1 MKSRKPAAV
10 AALGAALAVTTL
22 VGVTA
27 PAAGASTKM
36 VAQDSS
42 NSISVLY
49 TNNYVFDTDALAAK
63 WWGSIAKQW
72 KAADPSVKL
81 TLLGTGGTDVD
92 EMNKAAVLFRS
103 PSETPCVIQL
113 PTTYVGEFAG
123 SGYLASLNSL
133 VSGHNAPAFWT
144 GMPKAVQQIST
155 IHGTVYAVNAGNN
168 DSGILYNKVMFKK
181 AGIAVPW
188 VPKTWQDIITA
199 AEKVHKSDPKVYA
212 LWAAAGVGA
221 GPTNVL
227 QGIGN
232 LIDGSTNPAMID
244 PKTGKWVV
252 NSPGLKAT
260 LQFYQQVYA
269 NGLGAPTSQLFPSDS
284 VGQPPLLMQ
293 QGKLAIAIGSNWYT
307 GDWLP
312 KAGAP
317 WPQAAT
323 DVGIAPI
330 PTQNGQAPGSATT
343 IGGWAWA
350 ISAACKD
357 KPAAWK
363 FITLGQSPNNQLET
377 AVWSGFVPPDTSVG
391 TTPAFVK
398 SSLYAEQ
405 FSQYAANSAPLP
417 TNTNFP
423 VYARALNTV
432 TGDFAQNPKTS
443 ISSALS
449 TLSQL
454 VTEQLG
460 SNSVETI
467 K

>member
-1 MKSRKPAAV
+1 
-10 AALGAALAVTTL
+10 
-22 VGVTA
+22 
-27 PAAGASTKM
+27 
-36 VAQDSS
+36 
-42 NSISVLY
+42 
-49 TNNYVFDTDALAAK
+49 
-63 WWGSIAKQW
+63 
-72 KAADPSVKL
+72 
-81 TLLGTGGTDVD
+81 
-92 EMNKAAVLFRS
+92 
-103 PSETPCVIQL
+103 
-113 PTTYVGEFAG
+113 
-123 SGYLASLNSL
+123 
-133 VSGHNAPAFWT
+133 
-144 GMPKAVQQIST
+144 
-155 IHGTVYAVNAGNN
+155 
-168 DSGILYNKVMFKK
+168 
-181 AGIAVPW
+181 
-188 VPKTWQDIITA
+188 
-199 AEKVHKSDPKVYA
+199 
-212 LWAAAGVGA
+212 
-221 GPTNVL
+221 
-227 QGIGN
+227 
-232 LIDGSTNPAMID
+232 
-244 PKTGKWVV
+244 
-252 NSPGLKAT
+252 
-260 LQFYQQVYA
+260 
-269 NGLGAPTSQLFPSDS
+269 
-284 VGQPPLLMQ
+284 MQ

-432 TGDFAQNPKTS
+432 TGDFVQNPKTS

-460 SNSVETI
+460 SNSVETV

>member
-1 MKSRKPAAV
+1 MKSRTPAAI
-10 AALGAALAVTTL
+10 ATLGALAVSTL
-22 VGVTA
+22 VGASAV
-27 PAAGASTKM
+27 AAGASTK

-42 NSISVLY
+42 SSISVLY
-49 TNNYVFDTDALAAK
+49 TNNYVFDSDALAAK

-72 KAADPSVKL
+72 KALDPSIKL

-133 VSGHNAPAFWT
+133 VSGPNAPAFWT

-155 IHGTVYAVNAGNN
+155 IGGTVYAVNAGNN
-168 DSGILYNKVMFKK
+168 DSGILYNKVMLKK
-181 AGIAVPW
+181 AGVPLPW
-188 VPKTWQDIITA
+188 VPKTWQDLITVA
-199 AEKVHKSDPKVYA
+199 QQVHKAEPKLYA

-232 LIDGSTNPAMID
+232 LIDGSTNPVMID

-260 LQFYQQVYA
+260 FQFYQELYA
-269 NGLGAPTSQLFPSDS
+269 DGLGAPTSQLFPSDS
-284 VGQPPLLMQ
+284 VGQPPLLME

-312 KAGAP
+312 GAGAP
-317 WPQAAT
+317 WPEAAA
-323 DVGIAPI
+323 DIGVAPI
-330 PTQNGQAPGSATT
+330 PTENGQAPSNATT

-350 ISAACKD
+350 ISASCKN
-357 KPAAWK
+357 KAAAWK
-363 FITLGQSPNNQLET
+363 FITLGQAPTNQLET

-391 TTPAFVK
+391 TQPAFVK
-398 SSLYAEQ
+398 SSLYQLQ
-405 FSQYAANSAPLP
+405 FSQYATNSVPLP
-417 TNTNFP
+417 NNTNFP

-432 TGDFAQNPKTS
+432 TGDFVQNPKMS

-449 TLSQL
+449 TMSQL

-460 SNSVETI
+460 NSSVETV

>member
-1 MKSRKPAAV
+1 
-10 AALGAALAVTTL
+10 
-22 VGVTA
+22 
-27 PAAGASTKM
+27 M
-36 VAQDSS
+36 VSQDSS
-42 NSISVLY
+42 NTISVLY
-49 TNNYVFDTDALAAK
+49 TNNYVFDSDALAAK
-63 WWGSIAKQW
+63 WWSSIAKQW
-72 KAADPSVKL
+72 AKADPSVKL

-103 PSETPCVIQL
+103 SSETPCVIQL

-133 VSGHNAPAFWT
+133 VSGSSAPAFWT

-155 IHGTVYAVNAGNN
+155 IGGTVYAVNAGNN
-168 DSGILYNKVMFKK
+168 DSGILYNKVMLKK
-181 AGIAVPW
+181 AGVMLPW
-188 VPKTWQDIITA
+188 VPKTWQDLITT
-199 AEKVHKSDPKVYA
+199 AEKVHKSDPGVYD
-212 LWAAAGVGA
+212 LWAAAGIAA

-232 LIDGSTNPAMID
+232 LIDGSTNPTMID

-252 NSPGLKAT
+252 DSPGLKAT
-260 LQFYQQVYA
+260 FEFYQELYA
-269 NGLGAPTSQLFPSDS
+269 DGLGAPASQLFPSDS
-284 VGQPPLLMQ
+284 VGQPPLLMK

-312 KAGAP
+312 GSGAP
-317 WPQAAT
+317 WPQAGA
-323 DVGIAPI
+323 DIGIAPI
-330 PTQNGQAPGSATT
+330 PTEFGQAPGNATT

-350 ISAACKD
+350 ISAACKN
-357 KPAAWK
+357 KAAAWK
-363 FITLGQSPNNQLET
+363 FITLGQAPTNQLET

-391 TTPAFVK
+391 TQPAFVK
-398 SSLYAEQ
+398 SSLYQEQ
-405 FSQYAANSAPLP
+405 FSQYATNSVALP
-417 TNTNFP
+417 NNTNFP
-423 VYARALNTV
+423 VFARALNTV
-432 TGDFAQNPKTS
+432 TGDFVQNPKLS

-449 TLSQL
+449 TMSQL

>member
-1 MKSRKPAAV
+1 MRARKPTAV
-10 AALGAALAVTTL
+10 AALGALAVSAL
-22 VGVTA
+22 VGA
-27 PAAGASTKM
+27 SPGAAGASAK
-36 VAQDSS
+36 VSQGSS
-42 NSISVLY
+42 SGISVLY
-49 TNNYVFDTDALAAK
+49 TNNYVFDSDALAAK

-72 KAADPSVKL
+72 KALDPSVKL

-92 EMNKAAVLFRS
+92 EMSKAAVLFRS

-123 SGYLASLNSL
+123 SGYLAPLNSL
-133 VSGHNAPAFWT
+133 VSGSAAPAFWT
-144 GMPKAVQQIST
+144 GMPKSVQQIST
-155 IHGTVYAVNAGNN
+155 INGKVYAVNAGNN
-168 DSGILYNKVMFKK
+168 DSGILYNKLMLKK
-181 AGIAVPW
+181 AGVALPW
-188 VPKTWQDIITA
+188 DPKNWQDIISVA
-199 AEKVHKSDPKVYA
+199 QKVKKANPKVYA

-232 LIDGSTNPAMID
+232 LIDGSTNPEMID

-252 NSPGLKAT
+252 NSPGIQAT
-260 LQFYQQVYA
+260 LAFYQEVYA
-269 NGLGAPTSQLFPSDS
+269 DGLGAPTSQLFPSDS
-284 VGQPPLLMQ
+284 VGQPPLLMA

-312 KAGAP
+312 GSGAP
-317 WPQAAT
+317 WPQAAA
-323 DVGIAPI
+323 DVGVAPI

-350 ISAACKD
+350 ISTACPD
-357 KPAAWK
+357 KAAAWK
-363 FITLGQSPNNQLET
+363 FITLGQSPTNQLET

-391 TTPAFVK
+391 TQPAFVK
-398 SSLYAEQ
+398 SSLYQLQ
-405 FSQYAANSAPLP
+405 FSQYATNSVPLP
-417 TNTNFP
+417 NDTNFP

-432 TGDFAQNPKTS
+432 TGDFVQNPKTS
-443 ISSALS
+443 ISSSLS

-460 SNSVETI
+460 SNSVETL

>member
-1 MKSRKPAAV
+1 MRSRKATTGV
-10 AALGAALAVTTL
+10 ALGALAVSTL
-22 VGVTA
+22 VTAGAGV
-27 PAAGASTKM
+27 AGASSRTT
-36 VAQDSS
+36 QGSS
-42 NSISVLY
+42 GSISVLY
-49 TNNYVFDTDALAAK
+49 TNNYVFDSDALAAK

-72 KAADPSVKL
+72 KAANPSVKL

-123 SGYLASLNSL
+123 SGYLASLNSY
-133 VSGHNAPAFWT
+133 VSGSGAPAFWT

-155 IHGTVYAVNAGNN
+155 INGQVYAVNAGNN
-168 DSGILYNKVMFKK
+168 DSGILYNKVMLKK
-181 AGIAVPW
+181 AGVAVPW
-188 VPKTWQDIITA
+188 APKNWQDIIA
-199 AEKVHKSDPKVYA
+199 VAQKVKKANPKVYA

-232 LIDGSTNPAMID
+232 LIDGSTNPVMID

-260 LQFYQQVYA
+260 LQFYQDVYA
-269 NGLGAPTSQLFPSDS
+269 DGLGAPTSQLFPSDS
-284 VGQPPLLMQ
+284 VGQPPLLMK
-293 QGKLAIAIGSNWYT
+293 QGLLAIAIGSNWYT

-312 KAGAP
+312 GSGAP
-317 WPQAAT
+317 WPQSAA
-323 DVGIAPI
+323 DVGVAPI
-330 PTQNGQAPGSATT
+330 PTENGQAPGSATT

-350 ISAACKD
+350 ISKACTD
-357 KPAAWK
+357 KAAAWK
-363 FITLGQSPNNQLET
+363 FITLGQAPTNQLDT

-391 TTPAFVK
+391 TQPAFVK
-398 SSLYAEQ
+398 SSLYQLQ
-405 FSQYAANSAPLP
+405 FSQYATNSVPLP
-417 TNTNFP
+417 NNTNFP

-432 TGDFAQNPKTS
+432 TGDFVQNPKMS

-460 SNSVETI
+460 ASSVETI